1 MKNLYESYFNPF
13 EIFIRPSGGT
23 FGGGGKLTFSDPTAS
38 FYKKVPDHRLYF
50 WLGRWLFKITFPL
63 AVVID
68 KSVTGFVIERTRGV
82 SNLTNIAKNYLFGF
96 YGVFRILR
104 KTILGVSNIAKN
116 FLSGSVVNSRK
127 LVV

>member
-1 MKNLYESYFNPF
+1 MNHTSIRLKFLSDHLEGLSAEEENLHSRTLLPLSTKRYPTTAF
-13 EIFIRPSGGT
+13 IFGSGGG
-23 FGGGGKLTFSDPTAS
+23 FSKLPSHWQS
-38 FYKKVPDHRLYF
+38 
-50 WLGRWLFKITFPL
+50 
-63 AVVID
+63 VID